1 MYWWRCVKTA
11 FWLGKI
17 NEKLNKIYEKMPFPT
32 PRVKVTTCKYNNDS
46 NLIGALYNYI
56 QHDKGNKL

>member
-1 MYWWRCVKTA
+1 MSKQPLVVE
-11 FWLGKI
+11 KI

-56 QHDKGNKL
+56 QHDKGE

>member
-1 MYWWRCVKTA
+1 MKNA
-11 FWLGKI
+11 I
-17 NEKLNKIYEKMPFPT
+17 ST